1 MSFKCA
7 DRIKEITTTEGT
19 GAIQLEGAV
28 SGFKAFSSY
37 LVNNDTTY
45 YSIEDTLG
53 NWENGFGTYQ
63 TGTPDSILRTNII
76 SSSNNNLI
84 VNFATGNKNIF
95 CTNPADGTALI
106 QDDGVGNRLIETDA
120 DITTTGTTTSDSIL
134 VSNDFIYEA
143 PGGAVTFQVRSL
155 GDFEVFQS
163 FNSSVNDWSIG
174 IEKSFSQLF
183 VPTIG
188 DSFAIN
194 PATGFASEAF
204 VNLEP
209 GVFPNPGTAHFWE
222 NNIHLGTELVLFDSQ
237 QTLLDGVTSGEI
249 IFKTNDTSNSNSIA
263 SRVFTRASGTTGNV
277 DMVFES
283 GTIGALSDTLVL
295 DTNNNATFAGDI
307 TTTGEIIA
315 NGAASYVG
323 IGPNQNIAYGDLV
336 IGFPAGSNSSICLRE
351 SEVGGADFRMIA
363 VASDN
368 SARLSNYG
376 TGEMNFANINAD
388 NFSFY
393 TSNTTLELRFTE
405 STNTWDFQ
413 ANDITTTG
421 SIIQTSGGIET
432 KTQGGLGFGAIQ
444 SLVTGSSPQIV
455 WAIKND
461 TADLRFGV
469 GTGGDAYFLN
479 YSDNNRLD
487 FRNMSVAGGAETN
500 VWRFSTSNAT
510 YAQLYFDTTDMNS
523 DSAGTWDFSGNDI
536 TTTGEVS
543 GAHINLKATTVA
555 SLPAAG
561 SNTGDMYRVTD
572 ANAPSMGA
580 TVSGGGSANAMVW
593 SNGTN
598 WTVFGI

>member
-1 MSFKCA
+1 MSFPSH
-7 DRIKEITTTEGT
+7 DQEG
-19 GAIQLEGAV
+19 GWG
-28 SGFKAFSSY
+28 
-37 LVNNDTTY
+37 
-45 YSIEDTLG
+45 
-53 NWENGFGTYQ
+53 
-63 TGTPDSILRTNII
+63 
-76 SSSNNNLI
+76 
-84 VNFATGNKNIF
+84 
-95 CTNPADGTALI
+95 
-106 QDDGVGNRLIETDA
+106 
-120 DITTTGTTTSDSIL
+120 
-134 VSNDFIYEA
+134 SNDAQIWLY
-143 PGGAVTFQVRSL
+143 GGSHATNASDIRLLSSASTDQLVYDDSASSWDFQA
-155 GDFEVFQS
+155 
-163 FNSSVNDWSIG
+163 N
-174 IEKSFSQLF
+174 
-183 VPTIG
+183 
-188 DSFAIN
+188 
-194 PATGFASEAF
+194 
-204 VNLEP
+204 
-209 GVFPNPGTAHFWE
+209 
-222 NNIHLGTELVLFDSQ
+222 
-237 QTLLDGVTSGEI
+237 
-249 IFKTNDTSNSNSIA
+249 
-263 SRVFTRASGTTGNV
+263 
-277 DMVFES
+277 
-283 GTIGALSDTLVL
+283 
-295 DTNNNATFAGDI
+295 DI